1 MQNFMATFESGHDLV
16 PFALDVGAVGV
27 KGGFEP
33 GFDKNLFTGG
43 DVAGQTEPDAD
54 RDDGDVDNDAHMAS
68 GEEDNAT
75 VGARMAHREYERI
88 EEARVGGRVGSHLR
102 YTVGGELMTANL
114 ELWLVRHGETTRSV
128 AREIAG
134 WSDPPLTDHGR
145 SQASALRSKLEGR
158 VFDGVW
164 CSDLERARTTAALA
178 WGEASPDPR
187 LREFNFGELEEL
199 PFEKIDPGLAAK
211 AMRFRDFQA
220 PGGED
225 IASFRQRLDAFV
237 DGLSPGRH
245 LLFVHG
251 GVIRSLMQDL
261 GLDRF
266 VATGSV
272 VGVDWSGQSLLF
284 VDEPED
290 AEPVFEE

>member
-1 MQNFMATFESGHDLV
+1 M
-16 PFALDVGAVGV
+16 
-27 KGGFEP
+27 
-33 GFDKNLFTGG
+33 
-43 DVAGQTEPDAD
+43 
-54 RDDGDVDNDAHMAS
+54 
-68 GEEDNAT
+68 
-75 VGARMAHREYERI
+75 
-88 EEARVGGRVGSHLR
+88 R
-102 YTVGGELMTANL
+102 YTVVGELMTENL

-134 WSDPPLTDHGR
+134 WSDPPLTARGR
-145 SQASALRSKLEGR
+145 VQACALRSKLENR

-164 CSDLERARTTAALA
+164 CSDLERAITTAELA
-178 WGEASPDPR
+178 WGKASPDPR
-187 LREFNFGELEEL
+187 LREFNFGDMEEA
-199 PFEKIDPGLAAK
+199 PFEQIDPDLAAR

-225 IASFRQRLDAFV
+225 NASFRRRLEAFV
-237 DGLSPGRH
+237 DDLLPGRH

-284 VDEPED
+284 VDEPAD